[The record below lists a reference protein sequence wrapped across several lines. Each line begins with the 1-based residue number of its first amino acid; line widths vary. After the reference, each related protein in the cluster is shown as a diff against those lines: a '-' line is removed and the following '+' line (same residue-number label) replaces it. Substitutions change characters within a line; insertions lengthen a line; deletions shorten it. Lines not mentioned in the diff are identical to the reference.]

1 MKLPETFIPDGRSL
15 DKKIKELSNMGC
27 TKTGTDEDLEIKIE
41 RPEHIVREEQGE
53 EWIKKILNY
62 AQEISPDKFELESE
76 NWRYHWLGESPPEVM
91 FYKKVIET
99 VQKRRKYPPFVKVT
113 KQEEKLYKAITV
125 KMPQHVR
132 CHDRN
137 YEVVAIELAKK
148 LGSKKI
154 SVDY

>member
-1 MKLPETFIPDGRSL
+1 MKLPKTFIPDRGM
-15 DKKIKELSNMGC
+15 DKKIKELSNMEYK
-27 TKTGTDEDLEIKIE
+27 KTGTDEDLEIRIE

-62 AQEISPDKFELESE
+62 AQEISPDEFEIESE
-76 NWRYHWLGESPPEVM
+76 NWRGHWMGYSPPEVI

-99 VQKRRKYPPFVKVT
+99 VHKRRKYFPLVKVT
-113 KQEEKLYKAITV
+113 KQEKKLYKAITV
-125 KMPQHVR
+125 MMPQYVR

-137 YEVVAIELAKK
+137 YEAVAIELAKK
-148 LGSKKI
+148 MGSKKI